1 MLTQPAY
8 ALQEALWL
16 ALTSD
21 TALQL
26 LLGNPPR
33 IYDQPPP
40 DAIFPFLTI
49 GETRLRAVDGV
60 EGAVEHDLRFHAW
73 SRYEGRAELKEI
85 ISAVHDVVHDAAL
98 TVTGQRLVSLRF
110 VFSDIFRKVDS
121 ETFHAVMRYRA
132 LTEPVV
138 LS

>member
-8 ALQEALWL
+8 PLQEALWL

-33 IYDQPPP
+33 VHDQPPP
-40 DAIFPFLTI
+40 GAFFPFLTI
-49 GETRLRAVDGV
+49 GETRLRALEGV

-73 SRYEGRAELKEI
+73 SQYEGRAELKEI
-85 ISAVHDVVHDAAL
+85 ISAVYDVLHNATL
-98 TVTGQRLVSLRF
+98 TVTGHRLVSLRF
-110 VFSDIFRKVDS
+110 VFSDIFRKIDS

-132 LTEPVV
+132 VTEPVV
-138 LS
+138 TS